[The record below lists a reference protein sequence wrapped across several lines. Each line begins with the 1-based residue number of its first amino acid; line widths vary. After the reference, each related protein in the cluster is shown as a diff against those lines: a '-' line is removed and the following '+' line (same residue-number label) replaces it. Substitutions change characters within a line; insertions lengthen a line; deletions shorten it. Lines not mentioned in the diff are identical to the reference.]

1 MRKII
6 QIAALRH
13 NGLPEHDSAQVASAD
28 TELVALCD
36 DGSVWTLFD
45 TLKSEWLR
53 VPDIPQDPLTDA
65 EERLL
70 RNWTPNQLQGELSRA
85 VGMSLDEY
93 RTTLE
98 GVMQKL
104 GAKDVVECIKLAR
117 QSKLLA

>member
-13 NGLPEHDSAQVASAD
+13 GELSDRDGKQVMSAD

-45 TLKSEWLR
+45 TLKSEWVR
-53 VPDIPQDPLTDA
+53 APDIPQDPLTDA

-70 RNWTPNQLQGELSRA
+70 RTWTPNQLQGELSRA
-85 VGMSLDEY
+85 VGMSMEEY
-93 RTTLE
+93 KETLQ
-98 GVMQKL
+98 GVLQKL

-117 QSKLLA
+117 KSKLLA